1 MLSGTRVAA
10 EWREKQRMSSQ
21 RWEWRRRWKRLVWL
35 LLRLD
40 APTALEVRP
49 WRVMQAG
56 ERWIEKF
63 ARSGLSAGAVKLD
76 RQG

>member
-1 MLSGTRVAA
+1 MLSGTRVAVV
-10 EWREKQRMSSQ
+10 WRETQRRSS
-21 RWEWRRRWKRLVWL
+21 RRRELRRKWKRQVKL

-40 APTALEVRP
+40 VPTASEAMP

-56 ERWIEKF
+56 GRWIEKF
-63 ARSGLSAGAVKLD
+63 ARSGLSAGAVELD

>member
-1 MLSGTRVAA
+1 MRQSAWLR
-10 EWREKQRMSSQ
+10 K
-21 RWEWRRRWKRLVWL
+21 WKRQVL
-35 LLRLD
+35 LLWPLD

-63 ARSGLSAGAVKLD
+63 ARSGLSAGAVELA
-76 RQG
+76 RARMRLE

>member
-1 MLSGTRVAA
+1 M
-10 EWREKQRMSSQ
+10 
-21 RWEWRRRWKRLVWL
+21 WL
-35 LLRLD
+35 LLHLD

-63 ARSGLSAGAVKLD
+63 ARSGLSAAAVELA
-76 RQG
+76 RARMRLE

>member
-1 MLSGTRVAA
+1 M
-10 EWREKQRMSSQ
+10 
-21 RWEWRRRWKRLVWL
+21 WKRQVWL